1 MDFKNFRLNILIST
15 GIYPPK
21 IGGPAQ
27 YGKNLKTEFEKMGHT
42 VKVETYLTED
52 KLPSGV
58 RHLFFFFKIIPQV
71 INSDIVFILDTFSVG
86 LPTVLACQLFGKK
99 SIIRTGGDFLWEQY
113 VERTGKMVLLRNFYE
128 QEKNNFN
135 LKEKIIFSL
144 TRLTLLNATR
154 IIFSTEWQ
162 RDIFVKAYG
171 LEAGKTSIVENY
183 YGPKEEGFSLGSKIF
198 VASARELKL
207 KNMDILEE
215 VFNKIKQ
222 SKPEVE
228 LFARRLPFSDLM
240 EEIKHCYAVIQV
252 SLGDIS
258 PNLILDSIRC
268 NKPFICTK
276 ETGIFP
282 RIKDAGIFVDPLNE
296 EEIEQAVLNLLNHDE
311 YKKAKEKIKQ
321 FSFVHTWENIAEEFL
336 GIVIKLKV
344 IK

>member
-1 MDFKNFRLNILIST
+1 MQDKKKILIAT

-27 YGKNLKTEFEKMGHT
+27 YGKNLKSEFEKMGHT

-58 RHLFFFFKIIPQV
+58 RHLFYFFKIIPQV
-71 INSDIVFILDTFSVG
+71 IKSDIVFILDTFSVG
-86 LPTVLACQLFGKK
+86 LPAVLACELFGKK

-144 TRLTLLNATR
+144 TRLTLSNATR

-162 RDIFVKAYG
+162 RDIFIKAYG
-171 LEAGKTSIVENY
+171 LEIEKTSIVENY
-183 YGPKEEGFSLGSKIF
+183 YGQKDLPTQSGESVESKAKIF

-207 KNMDILEE
+207 KNMDILEK

-222 SKPEVE
+222 SKPDVE
-228 LFARRLPFSDLM
+228 LFTGRLSFSDLM
-240 EEIKHCYAVIQV
+240 EEIKYCYAVIQI

-276 ETGIFP
+276 ETGIFQ
-282 RIKDAGIFVDPLNE
+282 RIKGAGFFVDPLNE
-296 EEIEQAVLNLLNHDE
+296 KEIELAILDLLEENE
-311 YKKAKEKIKQ
+311 YEKAKEKVRQ
-321 FSFVHTWENIAEEFL
+321 FSFVHTWENIANEF
-336 GIVIKLKV
+336 INVYKNI
-344 IK
+344 